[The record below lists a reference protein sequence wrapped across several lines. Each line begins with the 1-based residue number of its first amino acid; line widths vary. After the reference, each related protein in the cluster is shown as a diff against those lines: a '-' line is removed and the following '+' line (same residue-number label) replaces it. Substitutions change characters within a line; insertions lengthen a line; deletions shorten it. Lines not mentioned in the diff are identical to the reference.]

1 MMKRIVIWLLL
12 VMILLAPAAMAIP
25 ADTDAMNLR
34 VVYTVTSETLGGKN
48 YTIYC
53 NAIAF
58 PIARDED
65 AMYLLT
71 DASLYDFN
79 TATLAASDQIKE
91 IFEKANITGIDPE
104 DYAAEFKIQSEDFVI
119 IYDGEVYDPVL
130 MYSTNSYAILMLTTT
145 PDIAIPAY
153 AETLPEQRL
162 SFYSTKEPG
171 FGIAD
176 AEPPLSETLTK
187 VDARVSSVSGSIS
200 AEKDYSFE
208 NLGSPILDDT
218 GTICG
223 LIYYDNLTKKITGAG
238 LGGMQETLD
247 MLGIEVDPIGGAQE
261 PVTQPAA
268 TTAAATSA
276 GATTAAATQRATTP
290 APASSSSTLRTV
302 IIYVTC
308 FAGVLL
314 IGIIIALIWRMR
326 SSRPDRE
333 VEQFR
338 RDESLRQADLAR
350 EKLAH
355 PSAAARTVKPE
366 SVQVRKEPEHAIP
379 RNDYGMYRDED
390 TAELSAEDTRRM
402 PDTNELPPRSIMLA
416 ILDGNLKGYTLNVS
430 DTVTL
435 GRDPHACQIVFG
447 ATQTEI
453 SRRHCKITYRPET
466 GEIILEDLNSA
477 NGTYTPDG
485 RRFAADRKYLL
496 RIGDRFCLG
505 TKDNMVEVR

>member
-1 MMKRIVIWLLL
+1 MKRIVIWLLL
-12 VMILLAPAAMAIP
+12 VLLLVPASMAIP
-25 ADTDAMNLR
+25 ANVDAMNLR
-34 VVYTVTSETLGGKN
+34 IIYTVESETLGGAQ

-53 NAIAF
+53 NAAAF
-58 PIARDED
+58 PIARDEE

-79 TATLAASDQIKE
+79 TATLACAEDIGKL
-91 IFEKANITGIDPE
+91 FEQANITGVEPE
-104 DYAAEFKIQSEDFVI
+104 DYAAEFKILSSDFVI

-130 MYSTNSYAILMLTTT
+130 MYSTNSYAILMLTEA

-153 AETLPEQRL
+153 TETLPQQRL
-162 SFYSTKEPG
+162 SYYSTKLPG

-176 AEPPLSETLTK
+176 KEPALSETLDRI
-187 VDARVSSVSGSIS
+187 DAQVSSIS
-200 AEKDYSFE
+200 NTIDIEKGYTFE
-208 NLGSPILDDT
+208 NLGSPILNES

-223 LIYYDNLTKKITGAG
+223 IIYYDNRTKKISGVG

-247 MLGIEVDPIGGAQE
+247 LLGIEVDPIGGAQE
-261 PVTQPAA
+261 PVTSPTTGATSAA
-268 TTAAATSA
+268 SGTAAAT
-276 GATTAAATQRATTP
+276 TTRRVAAP
-290 APASSSSTLRTV
+290 EPGSSSSSTLRTV
-302 IIYVTC
+302 IIYATC
-308 FAGVLL
+308 FAGLLL

-326 SSRPDRE
+326 STKPDRE
-333 VEQFR
+333 VEQMR
-338 RDESLRQADLAR
+338 RDESLHRADTSR
-350 EKLAH
+350 EKLAR
-355 PSAAARTVKPE
+355 PTPAARTVRQE
-366 SVQVRKEPEHAIP
+366 AVQVRKEPEHSFP

-390 TAELSAEDTRRM
+390 TAELTAEDTRRM
-402 PDTNELPPRSIMLA
+402 PVANELPPRSIMLA
-416 ILDGNLKGYTLNVS
+416 VLDGNLQGYTLNVT

-435 GRDPHACQIVFG
+435 GRDPHSCQIVFG